1 MVLKELPLAHA
12 EFCHRTQ
19 DAGAATKAAMAA
31 KGTFNTIVDGKY
43 KDDRWSNGTWTLSKF
58 AGKDG
63 ETDWDKVRRASR
75 PPRVH
80 RTHLTPCCSALLH
93 TGD

>member
-1 MVLKELPLAHA
+1 
-12 EFCHRTQ
+12 
-19 DAGAATKAAMAA
+19 MAA

-80 RTHLTPCCSALLH
+80 RVHQTHLTPCCCVAQ